1 MALTDE
7 QLMLAFR
14 NGDAAAFDQLYARYR
29 APLYR
34 YVLRLCNDPSTV
46 EELYQEVWLRVVRS
60 RAQWHREAPFRPW
73 LFGIAHNRVTD
84 FWRSNSRRDAPQ
96 ALDEQ
101 DPADTFTPGPDI
113 RTLIQD
119 CIERL
124 KALLGRLPEA
134 QRSAFLLK
142 EEGGLTLE
150 QIASCTGVG
159 RETVKSR
166 LRYALQSLRKGLEG
180 CDDTT

>member
-14 NGDAAAFDQLYARYR
+14 DGDADAFDQLYARYR

-34 YVLRLCNDPSTV
+34 YVLRLCNDPSAV
-46 EELYQEVWLRVVRS
+46 EELYQDVWLRVVRS
-60 RAQWHREAPFRPW
+60 RTQWRQEASFRPW

-84 FWRSNSRRDAPQ
+84 LWRSTSRRATAQP
-96 ALDEQ
+96 LNGQ
-101 DPADTFTPGPDI
+101 DPADPVPPGPDI
-113 RTLIQD
+113 RIIIQD

-150 QIASCTGVG
+150 QIANCTGVG

-166 LRYALQSLRKGLEG
+166 LRYALRSLRKGLEG
-180 CDDTT
+180 CDDAT